1 VIHLRSGDGPQR
13 LSLTPCPS
21 VKLPPYQGS
30 WMAQQ
35 HDTRRLPT
43 PWSVE
48 LIPGGF
54 KVLDANGQPLAYVYA
69 RDKSDADIAKVLT
82 WDEARRIASNVAK
95 LPELLAKKRA
105 GRSMTR
111 ASRFST

>member
-21 VKLPPYQGS
+21 VPLRIREVG
-30 WMAQQ
+30 WRNN
-35 HDTRRLPT
+35 TRRVPA